1 MATPH
6 NRANPGDI
14 AKTVLLPGDPL
25 RAKYVAEKYLDDVR
39 EVTGVRNMLGFTGT
53 YKGIPVTV
61 MGSGMGGP
69 SCGIYSYELFT
80 VYGVERIIRIG
91 TSGGLQEHLEP
102 GDLVFA
108 LTASTDS
115 AWAHQ
120 YHLSGTFSPCADYPM
135 FEQAVHSATD
145 HGYRYAAGGVFS
157 SDLFSDYDASNETTG
172 EQSWAPW
179 ARMGIL
185 AQDMETYALYSTA
198 NWLGKRAFSIITMT
212 DSCVTGKSLA
222 DDQRLTALEPMFQV
236 ALDIAAN

>member
-1 MATPH
+1 MTPH
-6 NRANPGDI
+6 NKAETGEI
-14 AKTVLLPGDPL
+14 AMTVLLPGDPL
-25 RAKYVAEKYLDDVR
+25 RAKYVADTYLTDVR
-39 EVTGVRNMLGFTGT
+39 QVTGVRNMLGFTGT
-53 YKGIPVTV
+53 YQGKEVTV

-69 SCGIYSYELFT
+69 SCGIYSYELFAF
-80 VYGVERIIRIG
+80 YGVERIIRIG
-91 TSGGLQEHLEP
+91 TSGGLQKELEP

-108 LTASTDS
+108 LTSSTDS

-120 YHLSGTFSPCADYPM
+120 YHLSGTFSPCADCTM
-135 FEQAVHSATD
+135 LSQALASAEK

-172 EQSWAPW
+172 KPSWEPW

-198 NWLGKRAFSIITMT
+198 NWLGKKAFSIITMT

-222 DDQRLTALEPMFQV
+222 DDQRLTALTPMFQV
-236 ALDIAAN
+236 ALDIACN

>member
-1 MATPH
+1 MPTPH
-6 NRANPGDI
+6 NKANPGDI

-25 RAKYVAEKYLDDVR
+25 RAKYVAEKYLTDVK
-39 EVTGVRNMLGFTGT
+39 EITSVRNMLGFTGN
-53 YKGIPVTV
+53 YNGIPVTV

-69 SCGIYSYELFT
+69 SCGIYSYELFSI
-80 VYGVERIIRIG
+80 YGVERIIRIG
-91 TSGGLQEHLEP
+91 TSGGLQKELEP

-120 YHLSGTFSPCADYPM
+120 YHVSGTFSPCGDYQM
-135 FEQAVHSATD
+135 LEKAVTSAKE
-145 HGYRYAAGGVFS
+145 HNYRYTAGGVFS
-157 SDLFSDYDASNETTG
+157 SDLFSEYDASNETTG
-172 EQSWAPW
+172 KPSWAPW

-198 NWLGKRAFSIITMT
+198 NWLGKKAFSIITMI